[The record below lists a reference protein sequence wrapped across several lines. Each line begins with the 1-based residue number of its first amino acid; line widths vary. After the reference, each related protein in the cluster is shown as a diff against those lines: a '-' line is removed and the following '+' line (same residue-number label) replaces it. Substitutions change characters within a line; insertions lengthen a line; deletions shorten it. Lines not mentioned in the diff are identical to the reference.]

1 MKIVD
6 VNNVEITN
14 PDLSLGYL
22 VDAKIFV
29 KHHKAIEEVDEK
41 WHYEVIKEYS
51 NGGKDIKKVIDVAG
65 IKAKEAWDEYED
77 VQRYIKFTDEELANI
92 RKEEQD
98 NLTITQRLDKLE
110 EIILKMYKYFDKNQ
124 DIYND
129 EKNKTN

>member
-29 KHHKAIEEVDEK
+29 KHHKAIEKVDEK
-41 WHYEVIKEYS
+41 WHYEVIKEYP

-65 IKAKEAWDEYED
+65 IDEKKAWDEYAD
-77 VQRYIKFTDEELANI
+77 VKRYIQFTDEELANI

-98 NLTITQRLDKLE
+98 NLTINQRLDKLE
-110 EIILKMYKYFDKNQ
+110 EMILKMYKYVDKNR
-124 DIYND
+124 DTTD